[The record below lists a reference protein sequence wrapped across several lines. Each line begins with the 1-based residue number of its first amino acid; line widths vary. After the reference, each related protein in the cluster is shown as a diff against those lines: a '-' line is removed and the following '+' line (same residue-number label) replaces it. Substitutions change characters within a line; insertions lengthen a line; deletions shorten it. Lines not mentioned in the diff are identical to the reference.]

1 MIEVYKEQVDKLCKE
16 LDALLSADGAEKA
29 PEKIKELERL
39 LKIVKVEARSSVEV
53 KNKYKNWILEKEQQF
68 EEYRRNVLL
77 NTKGMS
83 EGTANVRNRFIDVNE
98 RMSNSTKQLLEAR
111 RTIQDTETVGLQIQ
125 SDMAQQREIL
135 QRNQERA
142 EEIHSNLGLADK
154 LVTSL
159 SKWWR

>member
-83 EGTANVRNRFIDVNE
+83 EGTANV
-98 RMSNSTKQLLEAR
+98 
-111 RTIQDTETVGLQIQ
+111 
-125 SDMAQQREIL
+125 
-135 QRNQERA
+135 
-142 EEIHSNLGLADK
+142 
-154 LVTSL
+154 SL
-159 SKWWR
+159 FMFCFYNWYRYLSQYIFGIWNMHQ